1 MYQTFSVYS
10 FAKNG
15 YPYAAAE
22 TKRFLMTCSHKT
34 MWVGILKKNYDSDLH
49 RIFPDRRIC
58 RAVVLRQP
66 W

>member
-22 TKRFLMTCSHKT
+22 TKRFLMTCSNKT
-34 MWVGILKKNYDSDLH
+34 MWVGILKKNCDSDLH
-49 RIFPDRRIC
+49 YFDFSISCCIFAQRKIK
-58 RAVVLRQP
+58 
-66 W
+66 